1 MSLLISSSL
10 SFDVFCCIFASH
22 FSGQSSAKIEELLQE
37 DQNVKRKRERYT
49 KQSSILS
56 KLVRQ
61 LSIHDN
67 RAAAASGWSDD
78 GSGAGNI

>member
-1 MSLLISSSL
+1 M
-10 SFDVFCCIFASH
+10 
-22 FSGQSSAKIEELLQE
+22 
-37 DQNVKRKRERYT
+37 KRKRERYT

-67 RAAAASGWSDD
+67 RAAAASGWSDS
-78 GSGAGNI
+78 GSGPGISFLLLLLAVIVSTEGFWALLIVSLRTNIGNWQ